1 MSLYDYVLTPT
12 RLALIN
18 PLLNEYKNW
27 LLNSKFGIQRWNPHV
42 EFVSLFI
49 AQTGKSEL
57 MDKMNNKKT
66 TIMKKHSTIIAAAT
80 IITIVSS
87 AIVVLGLQSIISQ
100 NALGQSNSSNV
111 GSATNTTQLNNKDFW
126 IKTVHLDGFANLKGI
141 PTGPDPAPPEKFPN
155 STIPAGG
162 GVKLT
167 PPDKTGA
174 WKFRVFTFEPSQ
186 IVVNQ
191 GDKVTLHFADVQ
203 GAHYTIT
210 VDGVGTFPM
219 SRGQIHTISFPADK
233 VGIIEYWSPD
243 HMPSMVGQIVV
254 LPKAG

>member
-1 MSLYDYVLTPT
+1 
-12 RLALIN
+12 
-18 PLLNEYKNW
+18 
-27 LLNSKFGIQRWNPHV
+27 
-42 EFVSLFI
+42 
-49 AQTGKSEL
+49 
-57 MDKMNNKKT
+57 MNDKKT
-66 TIMKKHSTIIAAAT
+66 ITKKPSTIITAAA
-80 IITIVSS
+80 IIAVVAS
-87 AIVVLGLQSIISQ
+87 AVVVFGMQNRTLQ
-100 NALGQSNSSNV
+100 NALGQSYGSSNG
-111 GSATNTTQLNNKDFW
+111 GSAAAVANSTIAASPNQSTNKEFW

-203 GAHYTIT
+203 GAHYTIA
-210 VDGVGTFPM
+210 VDGVGSFPI
-219 SRGQIHTISFPADK
+219 SRGQIHTVSFTADK
-233 VGIIEYWSPD
+233 VGIINYRSPD
-243 HMPSMVGQIVV
+243 HMPSVVGQIVV
-254 LPKAG
+254 LPRAA

>member
-1 MSLYDYVLTPT
+1 
-12 RLALIN
+12 
-18 PLLNEYKNW
+18 
-27 LLNSKFGIQRWNPHV
+27 
-42 EFVSLFI
+42 
-49 AQTGKSEL
+49 
-57 MDKMNNKKT
+57 MNNKKNNNE
-66 TIMKKHSTIIAAAT
+66 KKPSTIITAAA
-80 IITIVSS
+80 III
-87 AIVVLGLQSIISQ
+87 AVVASSIIVIGMQSKILQ
-100 NALGQSNSSNV
+100 NALGQSYGSSNG
-111 GSATNTTQLNNKDFW
+111 GSAAAANSTIAASTNQSSNKEFW

-203 GAHYTIT
+203 GAHYTIA
-210 VDGVGTFPM
+210 VDGVGSFPI
-219 SRGQIHTISFPADK
+219 SRGQIHTVSFTADK
-233 VGIIEYWSPD
+233 AGIINYWSPD
-243 HMPSMVGQIVV
+243 HMPSVVGQIVV
-254 LPKAG
+254 LPRTV

>member
-1 MSLYDYVLTPT
+1 
-12 RLALIN
+12 
-18 PLLNEYKNW
+18 
-27 LLNSKFGIQRWNPHV
+27 
-42 EFVSLFI
+42 
-49 AQTGKSEL
+49 
-57 MDKMNNKKT
+57 MNNKKT
-66 TIMKKHSTIIAAAT
+66 IMKKPSTIIAAAA
-80 IITIVSS
+80 IIAVVASS
-87 AIVVLGLQSIISQ
+87 VIVLGMQNKTLQ
-100 NALGQSNSSNV
+100 NALGQSYGSSNG
-111 GSATNTTQLNNKDFW
+111 GSAAAAAAAAANPIAVSNNPNQSTNKEFW

-203 GAHYTIT
+203 GAHYTIA
-210 VDGVGTFPM
+210 VDGIGSFPI
-219 SRGQIHTISFPADK
+219 SRGQIHTVSFTADK
-233 VGIIEYWSPD
+233 VGIINYWSPD
-243 HMPSMVGQIVV
+243 HMPSVVGQIVV
-254 LPKAG
+254 LPRTA

>member
-1 MSLYDYVLTPT
+1 
-12 RLALIN
+12 
-18 PLLNEYKNW
+18 
-27 LLNSKFGIQRWNPHV
+27 
-42 EFVSLFI
+42 
-49 AQTGKSEL
+49 
-57 MDKMNNKKT
+57 MNNKKT
-66 TIMKKHSTIIAAAT
+66 IMKKPSTIIITAAA
-80 IITIVSS
+80 IIAVVAS
-87 AIVVLGLQSIISQ
+87 AVIVLGMQNKTLQ
-100 NALGQSNSSNV
+100 NALGQSYASSN
-111 GSATNTTQLNNKDFW
+111 GRSAATAANSTVAASPNQSTNREFW

-203 GAHYTIT
+203 GAHYTIA
-210 VDGVGTFPM
+210 VDGVGSFPI
-219 SRGQIHTISFPADK
+219 SRGQIHTVSFTADK
-233 VGIIEYWSPD
+233 LGIINYWSPD
-243 HMPSMVGQIVV
+243 HMPSVTGQIVV
-254 LPKAG
+254 LPRTA

>member
-1 MSLYDYVLTPT
+1 
-12 RLALIN
+12 
-18 PLLNEYKNW
+18 
-27 LLNSKFGIQRWNPHV
+27 
-42 EFVSLFI
+42 
-49 AQTGKSEL
+49 
-57 MDKMNNKKT
+57 MNNKKT
-66 TIMKKHSTIIAAAT
+66 IMKKPSTIIAAAA
-80 IITIVSS
+80 IIAVVAS
-87 AIVVLGLQSIISQ
+87 AVIVLGMQNKISQ
-100 NALGQSNSSNV
+100 NALGQSYGSSNG
-111 GSATNTTQLNNKDFW
+111 GSASAAANSTIASNNPNQLTNKEFW

-203 GAHYTIT
+203 GAHYTIA
-210 VDGVGTFPM
+210 VDGVGSFPI
-219 SRGQIHTISFPADK
+219 SRGQIHPVSFTADK
-233 VGIIEYWSPD
+233 VGIINYWSPD
-243 HMPSMVGQIVV
+243 HMPSVTGQIVV
-254 LPKAG
+254 LPRTA

>member
-1 MSLYDYVLTPT
+1 
-12 RLALIN
+12 
-18 PLLNEYKNW
+18 
-27 LLNSKFGIQRWNPHV
+27 
-42 EFVSLFI
+42 
-49 AQTGKSEL
+49 
-57 MDKMNNKKT
+57 MNNKKT
-66 TIMKKHSTIIAAAT
+66 IMKKPSTIITAAA
-80 IITIVSS
+80 IIAVVASS
-87 AIVVLGLQSIISQ
+87 VIVLGMQNKTLQ
-100 NALGQSNSSNV
+100 NALGQSYGSSNG
-111 GSATNTTQLNNKDFW
+111 GSAAAANSTIAASPNQSTNKEFW

-203 GAHYTIT
+203 GAHYTIA
-210 VDGVGTFPM
+210 VDGVGSFPI
-219 SRGQIHTISFPADK
+219 SRGQIHTVSFPADK
-233 VGIIEYWSPD
+233 VGIINYWSPD
-243 HMPSMVGQIVV
+243 HMPSTVGQIVV
-254 LPKAG
+254 LPRTA

>member
-1 MSLYDYVLTPT
+1 
-12 RLALIN
+12 
-18 PLLNEYKNW
+18 
-27 LLNSKFGIQRWNPHV
+27 
-42 EFVSLFI
+42 
-49 AQTGKSEL
+49 
-57 MDKMNNKKT
+57 MNNRKTTMKKT
-66 TIMKKHSTIIAAAT
+66 SITMITAAAIIAVVASAV
-80 IITIVSS
+80 IVF
-87 AIVVLGLQSIISQ
+87 GMQSKISQ
-100 NALGQSNSSNV
+100 NALGQGYGGGSSSNEA
-111 GSATNTTQLNNKDFW
+111 SAVAAAANSIAASNNPNQSTNNEFW

-203 GAHYTIT
+203 GAHYTIA
-210 VDGVGTFPM
+210 VDGVGSFPI
-219 SRGQIHTISFPADK
+219 SRGQIHTVSFTADK
-233 VGIIEYWSPD
+233 VGIINYWSPD
-243 HMPSMVGQIVV
+243 HMPSVTGQIVV
-254 LPKAG
+254 LPRNA

>member
-1 MSLYDYVLTPT
+1 M
-12 RLALIN
+12 
-18 PLLNEYKNW
+18 
-27 LLNSKFGIQRWNPHV
+27 
-42 EFVSLFI
+42 
-49 AQTGKSEL
+49 
-57 MDKMNNKKT
+57 
-66 TIMKKHSTIIAAAT
+66 
-80 IITIVSS
+80 
-87 AIVVLGLQSIISQ
+87 QSIISH
-100 NALGQSNSSNV
+100 NALGQNNNGSNV
-111 GSATNTTQLNNKDFW
+111 GSEATNTTQSNNKDFW

-155 STIPAGG
+155 SAIPAGG

-191 GDKVTLHFADVQ
+191 GDEVTLHFADVQ

-210 VDGVGTFPM
+210 VDGVGMFPM
-219 SRGQIHTISFPADK
+219 SRGQIHTVSFPADK
-233 VGIIEYWSPD
+233 VGIIKYWSPD

-254 LPKAG
+254 LPRTT

>member
-1 MSLYDYVLTPT
+1 
-12 RLALIN
+12 
-18 PLLNEYKNW
+18 
-27 LLNSKFGIQRWNPHV
+27 
-42 EFVSLFI
+42 
-49 AQTGKSEL
+49 
-57 MDKMNNKKT
+57 MNNKKNNNE
-66 TIMKKHSTIIAAAT
+66 KKPSTIIAAAA
-80 IITIVSS
+80 IIIAVVASS
-87 AIVVLGLQSIISQ
+87 VIVLGMQSKILQ
-100 NALGQSNSSNV
+100 NALGQSYGSSNG
-111 GSATNTTQLNNKDFW
+111 GSAATVNSNNPNQSTNKEFW

-203 GAHYTIT
+203 GAHYTIA
-210 VDGVGTFPM
+210 VDGVGSFPI
-219 SRGQIHTISFPADK
+219 SRGQIHTVSFTADK
-233 VGIIEYWSPD
+233 AGIINYWSPD
-243 HMPSMVGQIVV
+243 HMPSVVGQIVV
-254 LPKAG
+254 LPRTV

>member
-1 MSLYDYVLTPT
+1 
-12 RLALIN
+12 
-18 PLLNEYKNW
+18 
-27 LLNSKFGIQRWNPHV
+27 
-42 EFVSLFI
+42 
-49 AQTGKSEL
+49 
-57 MDKMNNKKT
+57 MNNKKP
-66 TIMKKHSTIIAAAT
+66 IMKKPSTIIAAAA
-80 IITIVSS
+80 IIAVIAS
-87 AIVVLGLQSIISQ
+87 AVIVLGMQSKISQ
-100 NALGQSNSSNV
+100 NALGQSYGSSNG
-111 GSATNTTQLNNKDFW
+111 GSAAAAANSTIASNPNQSTNKEFW

-203 GAHYTIT
+203 GAHYTIA
-210 VDGVGTFPM
+210 VDGVGSFPI
-219 SRGQIHTISFPADK
+219 SRGQIHTVSFTADK
-233 VGIIEYWSPD
+233 VEIINYRSPD
-243 HMPSMVGQIVV
+243 HMPSVVGQIVV
-254 LPKAG
+254 LPRTA

>member
-1 MSLYDYVLTPT
+1 
-12 RLALIN
+12 
-18 PLLNEYKNW
+18 
-27 LLNSKFGIQRWNPHV
+27 
-42 EFVSLFI
+42 
-49 AQTGKSEL
+49 
-57 MDKMNNKKT
+57 
-66 TIMKKHSTIIAAAT
+66 MKKPSTIIAAAA
-80 IITIVSS
+80 IIAVVAS
-87 AIVVLGLQSIISQ
+87 AVIVLGMQNKTLQ
-100 NALGQSNSSNV
+100 NALGQSYGSSNG
-111 GSATNTTQLNNKDFW
+111 GSAAAAANSTIASNPNQSANKEFW

-203 GAHYTIT
+203 GAHYTIA
-210 VDGVGTFPM
+210 VDGVGSFPI
-219 SRGQIHTISFPADK
+219 SRGQIHTVSFTADK
-233 VGIIEYWSPD
+233 VGIINYWSPD
-243 HMPSMVGQIVV
+243 HMPSTVGQIVV
-254 LPKAG
+254 LTRTA

>member
-1 MSLYDYVLTPT
+1 M
-12 RLALIN
+12 N
-18 PLLNEYKNW
+18 NEKKTKPSIIIATATVAVVIVSAAMI
-27 LLNSKFGIQRWNPHV
+27 LGIQIQTSHNV
-42 EFVSLFI
+42 L
-49 AQTGKSEL
+49 AQSAKS
-57 MDKMNNKKT
+57 NAT
-66 TIMKKHSTIIAAAT
+66 TT
-80 IITIVSS
+80 
-87 AIVVLGLQSIISQ
+87 
-100 NALGQSNSSNV
+100 
-111 GSATNTTQLNNKDFW
+111 ATNTVVASNPTQSANKEFW

-203 GAHYTIT
+203 GAHYTIA
-210 VDGVGTFPM
+210 VDGVGSFPI
-219 SRGQIHTISFPADK
+219 SRGQIHTVSFTADK
-233 VGIIEYWSPD
+233 VGIINYSSPD
-243 HMPSMVGQIVV
+243 HMPSTVGQIVV
-254 LPKAG
+254 LPRT

>member
-1 MSLYDYVLTPT
+1 
-12 RLALIN
+12 
-18 PLLNEYKNW
+18 
-27 LLNSKFGIQRWNPHV
+27 
-42 EFVSLFI
+42 
-49 AQTGKSEL
+49 
-57 MDKMNNKKT
+57 MNNKKT
-66 TIMKKHSTIIAAAT
+66 TIMKKPSTIIAAAT
-80 IITIVSS
+80 IIAVVSS
-87 AIVVLGLQSIISQ
+87 AVIVFGMQSIISQ
-100 NALGQSNSSNV
+100 NALGQSNNSSNV
-111 GSATNTTQLNNKDFW
+111 GSATNATQSTNKEFW

-191 GDKVTLHFADVQ
+191 GDRVTLHFADVQ

-210 VDGVGTFPM
+210 VEGVGTFPM
-219 SRGQIHTISFPADK
+219 SRGQIHTVSFTADK
-233 VGIIEYWSPD
+233 VGTTNYWSPD

-254 LPKAG
+254 LPRTG

>member
-18 PLLNEYKNW
+18 PLLIEYKNW

-49 AQTGKSEL
+49 TQTGKSDL
-57 MDKMNNKKT
+57 MEKMNNKKT
-66 TIMKKHSTIIAAAT
+66 TMMKKHSTIIAAAT
-80 IITIVSS
+80 IIAVVSS
-87 AIVVLGLQSIISQ
+87 AVIVFGMQSIISQ
-100 NALGQSNSSNV
+100 NALGQNNSSNV
-111 GSATNTTQLNNKDFW
+111 GSATNATQSNNKDFW
-126 IKTVHLDGFANLKGI
+126 IKTVHLDGFASLKGI

-203 GAHYTIT
+203 GAHYTIK
-210 VDGVGTFPM
+210 VDGIGTFPM

-233 VGIIEYWSPD
+233 VGITKYWSPD

-254 LPKAG
+254 LPKTG

>member
-1 MSLYDYVLTPT
+1 
-12 RLALIN
+12 
-18 PLLNEYKNW
+18 
-27 LLNSKFGIQRWNPHV
+27 
-42 EFVSLFI
+42 
-49 AQTGKSEL
+49 
-57 MDKMNNKKT
+57 MNNKKT
-66 TIMKKHSTIIAAAT
+66 TIMKKPSTIIAAAT
-80 IITIVSS
+80 IIAVVSS
-87 AIVVLGLQSIISQ
+87 AVIVFGMQSIISQ
-100 NALGQSNSSNV
+100 NALGQSNNSSNV
-111 GSATNTTQLNNKDFW
+111 GSATNATQSTNKEFW

-167 PPDKTGA
+167 LPDKTGA

-191 GDKVTLHFADVQ
+191 GDRVTLHFADVQ

-210 VDGVGTFPM
+210 VEGVGTFPM
-219 SRGQIHTISFPADK
+219 SRGQIHTVSFTADK
-233 VGIIEYWSPD
+233 AGTTNYWSPD

-254 LPKAG
+254 LPRTG